1 MKELSILFAAFALF
15 FLVSCGKYED
25 GPDFTLRSK
34 KARIV
39 GSWTLEKYMV
49 DGVDLTSQVTAADL
63 ALSFKYDKDGSY
75 TEVRFLSGQVASTKS
90 GTWKLSLN
98 KENLVVI
105 YTSGT
110 VVAYKILRL
119 TNSELWLQETYGGD
133 ITETHFKAE

>member
-1 MKELSILFAAFALF
+1 M
-15 FLVSCGKYED
+15 
-25 GPDFTLRSK
+25 
-34 KARIV
+34 
-39 GSWTLEKYMV
+39 
-49 DGVDLTSQVTAADL
+49 DGVDLTSQVSAADL
-63 ALSFKYDKDGSY
+63 SLSFKYEKDGSY
-75 TEVRFLSGQVASTKS
+75 SEVTFLSGQVASTKS

>member
-1 MKELSILFAAFALF
+1 MKRSSLLFTAFTML

-34 KARIV
+34 TARIA

-49 DGVDLTSQVTAADL
+49 DGVDLTSQVTEADL
-63 ALSFKYDKDGSY
+63 ALSFKYDKDGAYS
-75 TEVRFLSGQVASTKS
+75 EVRFLSGQVASTKS

-133 ITETHFKAE
+133 VTEIHLKAE

>member
-1 MKELSILFAAFALF
+1 MKRSLLLFTAFAML

-34 KARIV
+34 TARIA

-63 ALSFKYDKDGSY
+63 AISFKYDKDGSY
-75 TEVRFLSGQVASTKS
+75 SEVTYLSGQVASTNS
-90 GTWKLSLN
+90 GTWKFSLD
-98 KENLVVI
+98 KENLVVA
-105 YTSGT
+105 YTNGT
-110 VVAYKILRL
+110 VYAQKILRL

-133 ITETHFKAE
+133 VTETHFRAE

>member
-1 MKELSILFAAFALF
+1 MKRSSLLFTAFAVL

-34 KARIV
+34 KARIA

-49 DGVDLTSQVTAADL
+49 DGVDLTSQLTAAGL

-90 GTWKLSLN
+90 GTWELSLD
-98 KENLVVI
+98 KENLVVN

-119 TNSELWLQETYGGD
+119 TNSELWLQETYGGN
-133 ITETHFKAE
+133 ITETHFRTE

>member
-1 MKELSILFAAFALF
+1 MKRSSLLFTAFAML
-15 FLVSCGKYED
+15 LLASCGKYED

-34 KARIV
+34 KARIA
-39 GSWTLEKYMV
+39 GSWTLEKYTV
-49 DGVDLTSQVTAADL
+49 DGVDLTSQVTSADL
-63 ALSFKYDKDGSY
+63 SLSFKYEKDGSY
-75 TEVRFLSGQVASTKS
+75 SEVTFLSGQVASTKS

-133 ITETHFKAE
+133 ITETHFRTE